1 MEQEASPMSTG
12 PSGSWSPQAAFEE
25 EYARHSQ
32 EVWALAYARLL
43 NADLALDLMQETFL
57 RLWKHGR
64 SGEVILNVRGW
75 LLRVV
80 RNLAEDQAKSS
91 FRKNGTQASETMER
105 IASGMP
111 SPQETLE
118 TAETTARVRA
128 ELQRMPPSDREI
140 LTLRYALEYPV
151 NRIADVLGIT
161 QSAVHMRLSR
171 ARHRL
176 AERVKSEGVAD
187 GREPS

>member
-1 MEQEASPMSTG
+1 MSTG

-32 EVWALAYARLL
+32 EVWAMAYARLL

-57 RLWKHGR
+57 RLWKHGLN
-64 SGEVILNVRGW
+64 GEVILNVRGW

-91 FRKNGTQASETMER
+91 FRKNGTQASETMDR
-105 IASGMP
+105 IASGLP
-111 SPQETLE
+111 SPPETLE
-118 TAETTARVRA
+118 TAETAARVRA
-128 ELQRMPPSDREI
+128 ELAQMPAGDREI
-140 LTLRYALEYPV
+140 LTLRYALEFPV
-151 NRIADVLGIT
+151 GRIAEVLGIT

-176 AERVKSEGVAD
+176 AERVKDEGIVGERD
-187 GREPS
+187 QL